1 MEDQFGH
8 FNLGPHT
15 HDVPMSL
22 HKENREKVVSL
33 LEGTTSFDK
42 AVVLLQGGKA
52 KTRADT
58 DHEPLFRQESY
69 FHYLFGVK
77 EPDFFGALVPATKKS
92 ILFIPRLPP
101 SYAIFMGK
109 VCLQRYTH
117 RLFLLLFQLENVL
130 ISVGS
135 PS

>member
-15 HDVPMSL
+15 YDVPMSM
-22 HKENREKVVSL
+22 HKENRDKL
-33 LEGTTSFDK
+33 LAGLAGTSTN

-52 KTRADT
+52 KTRNDT

-77 EPDFFGALVPATKKS
+77 EPDFYGAIDLTTQKA

-101 SYAIFMGK
+101 TYAIVMGK
-109 VCLQRYTH
+109 V
-117 RLFLLLFQLENVL
+117 N
-130 ISVGS
+130 
-135 PS
+135 